1 MKKSDYVPHTC
12 VNFLRIRFEGLLH
25 SLCQNLE
32 LDIVS
37 KYNRHTFWSS
47 FKDYAASAY
56 LWSMGSLIK
65 CFY

>member
-47 FKDYAASAY
+47 FNMSQRLCGLCLLMVY
-56 LWSMGSLIK
+56 GV
-65 CFY
+65 FN